1 MRFVIDLI
9 ESVRAL
15 KEENKL
21 RLRWPNKRIIIEPK
35 EDMPEIGFPE
45 ILKQI
50 GNVKELEIKKSV
62 TSADDLRKIEH
73 KYCNIYLDVSV
84 NDELLN
90 ERVVNDLI
98 RNIQFSRKKNEYKV
112 GETISLV
119 IGTSTDYL
127 KEYIETKR
135 ESISDKVSAKKFEV
149 SSEELNEEEE
159 KVFAKLYICPNNDCS
174 ASLKENINK
183 RLKKDTEV
191 LCPYCNT
198 KLEEANLKTITY
210 NYKREN

>member
-1 MRFVIDLI
+1 
-9 ESVRAL
+9 
-15 KEENKL
+15 
-21 RLRWPNKRIIIEPK
+21 
-35 EDMPEIGFPE
+35 MPEIGFPE
-45 ILKQI
+45 IIKQI

-62 TSADDLRKIEH
+62 KSADNLQKIEH
-73 KYCNIYLDVSV
+73 KYCNIYLDVTV
-84 NDELLN
+84 DDELLN

-98 RNIQFSRKKNEYKV
+98 RNIQFSRKKNDYKV
-112 GETISLV
+112 GETISLA

-135 ESISDKVSAKKFEV
+135 ESISDKVSATKFEV
-149 SSEELNEEEE
+149 FSEELNEENE
-159 KVFAKLYICPNNDCS
+159 KVFAKLYICPNKECS

-183 RLKKDTEV
+183 RLKKGAEV
-191 LCPYCNT
+191 QCPYCNT